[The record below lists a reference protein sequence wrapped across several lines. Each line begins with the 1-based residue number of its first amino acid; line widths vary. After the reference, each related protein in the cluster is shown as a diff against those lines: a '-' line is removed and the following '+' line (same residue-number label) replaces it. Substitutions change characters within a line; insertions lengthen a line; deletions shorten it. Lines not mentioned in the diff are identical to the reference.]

1 MADPGFLSWRHQ
13 PKGWCAKLLFLP
25 FFSKTC
31 MKLKIGQRG
40 CVPSAPLDPPMVS
53 WSDFEGNHCRGCSRK
68 TYVADI
74 NCLFIFRLE
83 QILSTTS
90 DPYEKAYK
98 LLNQWKN
105 QSALE
110 ATQQAL
116 IDLLRDAASTGMIS
130 AQVADVI
137 SGPTTT
143 VLPLIGTLL

>member
-1 MADPGFLSWRHQ
+1 
-13 PKGWCAKLLFLP
+13 
-25 FFSKTC
+25 
-31 MKLKIGQRG
+31 
-40 CVPSAPLDPPMVS
+40 MVS
-53 WSDFEGNHCRGCSRK
+53 RSDFEGNHCRDCSREIYLEGV
-68 TYVADI
+68 TNV
-74 NCLFIFRLE
+74 NCLFFSRLE

-105 QSALE
+105 QSGLE

-143 VLPLIGTLL
+143 GLPLIGTVL